1 MNNIQK
7 LFQDAST
14 QQILDALKSKL
25 KTSDE
30 APFWK
35 DKAMPFAAAVLSVL
49 IPLRQQNLLFT
60 PEGDY
65 APDLNAELFLEWMDL
80 LSLKTLLFTIY
91 LSNEASELLR
101 TKVPNEKSSSYKLID
116 IEPLARYLSMQ
127 NVDLSKE
134 DLDFPISSYNIHQGI
149 KNIIKPLLQ
158 D

>member
-1 MNNIQK
+1 LNNIQK
-7 LFQDAST
+7 LLQDAST
-14 QQILDALKSKL
+14 QQILDALQSKL

-35 DKAMPFAAAVLSVL
+35 DKTIPFAAAVLSVL

-65 APDLNAELFLEWMDL
+65 MPKLSAKLFLEWMDL
-80 LSLKTLLFTIY
+80 LSLKTLLFTIH

-101 TKVPNEKSSSYKLID
+101 TKLPHEKSSSYKSID
-116 IEPLARYLSMQ
+116 IEPLAKYLSMQ